1 MENQTITNNSELNA
15 YTLIARNILNKFDA
29 QLEWSSPTK
38 EEIQCP
44 FNRNHVLTFAKYNE
58 HVAKC
63 KWKKHGYSDHE
74 VNDIISEENSDFP
87 FPSVQIDEIISSIAP
102 NAGPLRTNERF
113 TTSLTT
119 EQKLL
124 VYDRIMEKI
133 KTDNDKGLEP
143 NLFVDFTEDPTM
155 KKLSGSEKITE
166 LDFRKNMR
174 DHKRRR
180 QTYRAKNVHIT
191 KRSQTEIVRDVL
203 KIHMEELKLAWS
215 NKSVSGITSDE
226 RPTCDKSSNIS
237 HEHSSRDCDKRER
250 SESSTTHKRNRSQNA
265 REDRDHNREKSTA
278 VMSHDRES
286 DFREK
291 RDETRP
297 YKHHSHGDT
306 HENRDHKHERSH
318 ERVYKSSKK
327 SKRRDSSPDS
337 RHHKHHKKEK
347 KRHKENSRRRKL
359 SSERE
364 P

>member
-87 FPSVQIDEIISSIAP
+87 FPSVQI
-102 NAGPLRTNERF
+102 
-113 TTSLTT
+113 
-119 EQKLL
+119 
-124 VYDRIMEKI
+124 
-133 KTDNDKGLEP
+133 
-143 NLFVDFTEDPTM
+143 
-155 KKLSGSEKITE
+155 GSEKITE

>member
-87 FPSVQIDEIISSIAP
+87 FPSVQIGKYVHSRFRLWQQSRSFITLTPLNIDEIISSIAP

-155 KKLSGSEKITE
+155 KKLSGSYFKF
-166 LDFRKNMR
+166 LSNMR

-265 REDRDHNREKSTA
+265 REDRDHNREK
-278 VMSHDRES
+278 
-286 DFREK
+286 
-291 RDETRP
+291 
-297 YKHHSHGDT
+297 
-306 HENRDHKHERSH
+306 
-318 ERVYKSSKK
+318 K

-347 KRHKENSRRRKL
+347 KR
-359 SSERE
+359 
-364 P
+364 